1 MAIIKR
7 GSSKYW
13 YISFQLNGQQHI
25 RSSKTTNKK
34 IAEQMEVE
42 WKAQIHSQQYQGRK
56 QRITLADAFGQYKTS
71 KQGMASYKNLAAHES
86 VLRRCLSIAK
96 HLDELTPHDLERFKQ
111 KRIVEGVGPEA
122 IKYGLQVIKGTWKFA
137 RKLGYQV
144 SELEFPTVK
153 IPKAPLRYL
162 TAEEEIRLLA
172 ELNPI
177 REGRGLSPL
186 SERSDELKSMLQDAY
201 DLVILLL
208 DTGARYSEI
217 ANIEWERIDLAE
229 QTIHLWRSKVQ
240 NETVLYMTDRVFDV
254 LSRRFATKAGQYV
267 FSNKDG
273 DARGYCTQSIRKAI
287 DRAGLKNCR
296 VHTLRHTHAS
306 RLIQNGMSVYEVR
319 EILGHSDIKTT
330 MRYAHL
336 EQLQVT
342 AKARDVINRLNQLP
356 VSHPVK

>member
-1 MAIIKR
+1 MSIIKR
-7 GSSKYW
+7 GNSKNW
-13 YISFQLNGQQHI
+13 YISFQLNSQQYI

-56 QRITLADAFGQYKTS
+56 SRIPLIDAFNQYRAT
-71 KQGMASYKNLAAHES
+71 KQGMASYKNLTAHET
-86 VLRRCLSIAK
+86 VLRRCLPMTK
-96 HLDELTPHDLERFKQ
+96 HLDELTSHDLERFKQ
-111 KRIVEGVGPEA
+111 KRMSEGVGPEA

-137 RKLGYQV
+137 KKLGYQV

-162 TAEEEIRLLA
+162 TSEEETQLLA
-172 ELNPI
+172 ELNPN
-177 REGRGLSPL
+177 REGRGLPSL
-186 SERSDELKSMLQDAY
+186 SERSAELKGMMQDAY
-201 DLVILLL
+201 DLVVLLL

-217 ANIEWERIDLAE
+217 ANIEWRRIDLTE
-229 QTIHLWRSKVQ
+229 RTINLWRSKVE
-240 NETVLYMTDRVFDV
+240 NETVLYMTDRVFEI
-254 LSRRFATKAGQYV
+254 LSRRSAKDTQYV
-267 FSNKDG
+267 FSNRDG
-273 DARGYCTQSIRKAI
+273 DARGYCTHSIRKAI
-287 DRAGLKNCR
+287 ARAGLKNCR

-336 EQLQVT
+336 EQRQVT
-342 AKARDVINRLNQLP
+342 AKARDVINRLNQSSIP
-356 VSHPVK
+356 HPSK

>member
-1 MAIIKR
+1 MSIIKR

-13 YISFQLNGQQHI
+13 YISFQFNGQQYV

-56 QRITLADAFGQYKTS
+56 SRITLSDAFNQYKAT
-71 KQGMASYKNLAAHES
+71 KQGIASYKNLVAHES
-86 VLRRCLSIAK
+86 VLRRCLPMAK
-96 HLDELTPHDLERFKQ
+96 YLDDLTSHDLERFKQ
-111 KRIVEGVGPEA
+111 KRIDEGVGPEA
-122 IKYGLQVIKGTWKFA
+122 IKFGLQVIKGTWKFA

-162 TAEEEIRLLA
+162 TSDEESRLLA
-172 ELNPI
+172 ELNPM
-177 REGRGLSPL
+177 REGRGLPPL
-186 SERSDELKSMLQDAY
+186 SERSDELKGMMQDAY

-217 ANIEWERIDLAE
+217 ANIEWQRIDLAE
-229 QTIHLWRSKVQ
+229 RTIHLWRSKVE
-240 NETVLYMTDRVFDV
+240 NETVLYMSDRVFEV
-254 LSRRFATKAGQYV
+254 LSRRFDTKSSQHV
-267 FSNKDG
+267 FSNKVG
-273 DARGYCTQSIRKAI
+273 DARGYCTHSIRKAI
-287 DRAGLKNCR
+287 ARAGLKNCR

-336 EQLQVT
+336 EQRQVT
-342 AKARDVINRLNQLP
+342 AKARDVMNRLNQSSIP
-356 VSHPVK
+356 HTVK

>member
-1 MAIIKR
+1 MAIVKR
-7 GSSKYW
+7 GNSKYW
-13 YISFQLNGQQHI
+13 YISFHFNGQQYI
-25 RSSKTTNKK
+25 RSTKTTNKK

-56 QRITLADAFGQYKTS
+56 SRITLADALNQYKAT
-71 KQGMASYKNLAAHES
+71 KLGMASYKNLVAHES
-86 VLRRCLSIAK
+86 VLRRCLSMAK
-96 HLDELTPHDLERFKQ
+96 HLDELTSHDLERFKQ

-162 TAEEEIRLLA
+162 SADEETRLLA
-172 ELNPI
+172 ELNPN

-186 SERSDELKSMLQDAY
+186 PERSDELKSMMQDAY

-217 ANIEWERIDLAE
+217 GNIEWQRIDLAE
-229 QTIHLWRSKVQ
+229 RTIHLWRSKVQ
-240 NETVLYMTDRVFDV
+240 NETVLYMTDRVFEV
-254 LSRRFATKAGQYV
+254 LSRRFGTMGGRHV

-273 DARGYCTQSIRKAI
+273 GARGYSTHSIRKAI
-287 DRAGLKNCR
+287 ARAGLKNCR

-336 EQLQVT
+336 EQRQVT
-342 AKARDVINRLNQLP
+342 SKARDVMNRLNQLS
-356 VSHPVK
+356 VTHPVK